1 MFFKIELNKMFYKI
15 GNNTLIQI
23 MGKII
28 SIFFSI
34 FVVSL
39 LTRYLGIEGYGEFTL
54 VFAYLAIFGV
64 LADFG
69 LHLAMIKV
77 FPKYEDDPK
86 KIIGSYF
93 IIRIL
98 FVVTSTLLALFCIL
112 FVPYSFET
120 KIAIIIGA
128 IGVGIGFLSGFGNA
142 IFQSKLRID
151 LITYIDIFGKI
162 ITIFFIYIFIQ
173 LGLNIYFIIS
183 AILIGNIASFILS
196 IYYLIQRDEF
206 SLDFD
211 KKITQDLLSIS
222 IPVGI
227 TAFFTLLYFKI
238 DTLLLSFF
246 KSSTDIAFYGVS
258 YKIFE
263 NLLILWGFYM
273 ASAYPILSSKVNKNA
288 EFNKFL
294 KQCIIL
300 AIIGSSIIV
309 VFGYIL
315 APFLVTII
323 AGEKFLV
330 SADSLR
336 ILLFSIPI
344 FFINN
349 IFYHVFL
356 LRNKMWILVGV
367 LIGSLLFN
375 IVINLIVIPKYSFI
389 GTSYTTVIT
398 ELFTFS
404 FYFYLFLNF
413 KKKYEN

>member
-1 MFFKIELNKMFYKI
+1 MNLNKIFYKI
-15 GNNTLIQI
+15 GVNTLIQI
-23 MGKII
+23 IGKIATV
-28 SIFFSI
+28 FFSI
-34 FVVSL
+34 FTVSL
-39 LTRYLGIEGYGEFTL
+39 LTRYLGLGGYGEFTL

-64 LADFG
+64 IADFG
-69 LHLAMIKV
+69 LHLSMIKIL
-77 FPKYEDDPK
+77 PRYKKDQK

-93 IIRIL
+93 TIRFL
-98 FVVTSTLLALFCIL
+98 FVIASGLIALLCLL

-120 KIAIIIGA
+120 KILILIGS
-128 IGVGIGFLSGFGNA
+128 IGVGIGYLSGFGNA
-142 IFQSKLRID
+142 IFQSKLRVD
-151 LITYIDIFGKI
+151 LITYIDILGKI
-162 ITIFFIYIFIQ
+162 ITIFFIYLFIQ
-173 LGLNIYFIIS
+173 LRLNIYFIIFT
-183 AILIGNIASFILS
+183 ILIGNIASFMLS
-196 IYYLIQRDEF
+196 TYYLIKRHEF

-300 AIIGSSIIV
+300 AIIGSSIIIV
-309 VFGYIL
+309 VGYIF
-315 APFLVTII
+315 APLLITII
-323 AGEKFLV
+323 AGEEFLV
-330 SADSLR
+330 SAESLR
-336 ILLFSIPI
+336 ILLFSIPV

-349 IFYHVFL
+349 IFYHVIL
-356 LRNKMWILVGV
+356 LRDKMWTLVGV

-398 ELFTFS
+398 ELFTFI
-404 FYFYLFLNF
+404 FYFYLFFSF
-413 KKKYEN
+413 KKKYES